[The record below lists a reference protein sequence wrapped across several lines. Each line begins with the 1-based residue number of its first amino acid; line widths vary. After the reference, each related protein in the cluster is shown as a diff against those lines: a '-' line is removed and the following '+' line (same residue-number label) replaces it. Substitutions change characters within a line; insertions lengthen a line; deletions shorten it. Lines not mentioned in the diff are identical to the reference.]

1 MAIVPFIRRATVKIH
16 RIIAFSR
23 AIYRSTR
30 HSNLF
35 AFTRI
40 YLLSIYRD
48 LRYTFRDCSG
58 SLGSWAICDPY
69 ILDFSIN
76 TSFRTLEF
84 APSFR
89 VSNNSSLFRNFFDPL
104 LFFSFFTK
112 ARYRTI
118 FARNDSK
125 SLPPK
130 EFFENEIYIYI
141 YGEDNFEWASRRNED
156 GSEIRTMIYDPLIK
170 IVINSRMKSGGR
182 LYALVLDGLY
192 RSIR

>member
-118 FARNDSK
+118 FARTIRNHFPQKNFSK
-125 SLPPK
+125 TR
-130 EFFENEIYIYI
+130 YIYI

>member
-84 APSFR
+84 APSSR

-104 LFFSFFTK
+104 LFFLSLRKLDIERSLRERFEITSPK
-112 ARYRTI
+112 RI
-118 FARNDSK
+118 FRKRD
-125 SLPPK
+125 
-130 EFFENEIYIYI
+130 IYIYI
-141 YGEDNFEWASRRNED
+141 WRGQFWMGVETKRGR
-156 GSEIRTMIYDPLIK
+156 IRDTDDDLW
-170 IVINSRMKSGGR
+170 S
-182 LYALVLDGLY
+182 AD
-192 RSIR
+192 

>member
-104 LFFSFFTK
+104 LFFLSLRKLDIERSLRERFEITSPK
-112 ARYRTI
+112 RI
-118 FARNDSK
+118 FRKRD
-125 SLPPK
+125 
-130 EFFENEIYIYI
+130 IYI

>member
-84 APSFR
+84 APSSR

-118 FARNDSK
+118 FARTIRNHFPQKNFSK
-125 SLPPK
+125 T
-130 EFFENEIYIYI
+130 IYIYMARTI
-141 YGEDNFEWASRRNED
+141 LNGRRDETRTDQRYGR
-156 GSEIRTMIYDPLIK
+156 
-170 IVINSRMKSGGR
+170 
-182 LYALVLDGLY
+182 
-192 RSIR
+192 